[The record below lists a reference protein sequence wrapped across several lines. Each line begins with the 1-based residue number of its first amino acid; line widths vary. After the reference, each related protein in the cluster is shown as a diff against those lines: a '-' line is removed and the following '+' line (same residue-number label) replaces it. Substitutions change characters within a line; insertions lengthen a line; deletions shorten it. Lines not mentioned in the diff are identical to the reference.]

1 MKLAP
6 YPVHSSSRSGWKK
19 LPKRAVG
26 QNGVDT
32 SLMSRE
38 EIVDILIDSHRRMLT
53 TPPRH
58 DVSRGVCR
66 VSPSA

>member
-1 MKLAP
+1 MILR
-6 YPVHSSSRSGWKK
+6 VRSQ
-19 LPKRAVG
+19 P
-26 QNGVDT
+26 
-32 SLMSRE
+32 E

-53 TPPRH
+53 TLPRH